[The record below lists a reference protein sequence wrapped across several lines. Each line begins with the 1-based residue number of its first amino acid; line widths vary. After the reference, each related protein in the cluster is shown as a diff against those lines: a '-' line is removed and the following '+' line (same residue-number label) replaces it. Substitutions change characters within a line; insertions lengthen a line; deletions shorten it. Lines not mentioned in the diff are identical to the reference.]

1 MPRWMPDASTSQFP
15 GRSSSAEM
23 PPAMNPSRIASRL
36 MTVTAAQRA
45 GPVRRAASSS
55 PTIASSAAPSASHAR
70 PGADGSSIAIQ
81 CSEPNAASSMKVTP
95 RA

>member
-1 MPRWMPDASTSQFP
+1 
-15 GRSSSAEM
+15 
-23 PPAMNPSRIASRL
+23 MNASRIASRL
-36 MTVTAAQRA
+36 MTATAAHRLA
-45 GPVRRAASSS
+45 PVRRAASSR

-81 CSEPNAASSMKVTP
+81 CSEPNAASAMKVMP